1 MMNKANT
8 NTANGV
14 NGRVSPANL
23 VVPGRFSVENQ
34 AEAGGHHATGDEQNV
49 HQKENQRRT
58 KWMRNDNIRLMEC
71 YFLAKSNPKMRYTK
85 RMLRIWGERGERN
98 DVDSQRLS
106 DQVRVIRRNR
116 LLSELEI
123 KDIKRKVTET
133 LNEVRERKGMS
144 VTSIS

>member
-1 MMNKANT
+1 M
-8 NTANGV
+8 G
-14 NGRVSPANL
+14 
-23 VVPGRFSVENQ
+23 
-34 AEAGGHHATGDEQNV
+34 
-49 HQKENQRRT
+49 
-58 KWMRNDNIRLMEC
+58 
-71 YFLAKSNPKMRYTK
+71 YTK